1 MNKTLSEIQSELKVW
16 TEYNFG
22 KQDSSIPILG
32 MIEELGEL
40 SHAIL
45 KEKQG
50 IRQSDFLADKK
61 DAIADIVIY
70 VLNYFNSINK
80 TVVFETQSNDFTS
93 KTEHLISF
101 IVTRQIGRLTAT
113 VYTRKGYTDTA
124 LSSCRIILRWLDSYS
139 SFLGFD
145 FTTLVNEV
153 WEQVKLRDWKKYPK
167 DGRTN

>member
-1 MNKTLSEIQSELKVW
+1 MNKTLQEIQSELKVW

-22 KQDSSIPILG
+22 NPTPEVAILG

-61 DAIADIVIY
+61 DAIADLTIY
-70 VLNYFNSINK
+70 TLNYLNA
-80 TVVFETQSNDFTS
+80 NDFKYYGNQLS
-93 KTEHLISF
+93 KSYLTECEILQDISVQIGMLDNEVSGIEMFTNSGNIEYLISLLKGLCNMF
-101 IVTRQIGRLTAT
+101 EIDFLTT
-113 VYTRKGYTDTA
+113 
-124 LSSCRIILRWLDSYS
+124 
-139 SFLGFD
+139 
-145 FTTLVNEV
+145 VNEV

-167 DGRTN
+167 DGRTE

>member
-1 MNKTLSEIQSELKVW
+1 MNKTLKEIQSELKVW

-22 KQDSSIPILG
+22 KPEPEIPIFG

-61 DAIADIVIY
+61 DAIADLTIY
-70 VLNYFNSINK
+70 VLNYCNLKEIIVEEDYKHNVAIDVTTINILQNISYYISCINTEGIQLDIFYNQNIINNIK
-80 TVVFETQSNDFTS
+80 VICDIINIDF
-93 KTEHLISF
+93 
-101 IVTRQIGRLTAT
+101 LTT
-113 VYTRKGYTDTA
+113 
-124 LSSCRIILRWLDSYS
+124 
-139 SFLGFD
+139 
-145 FTTLVNEV
+145 VNEV

-167 DGRTN
+167 DGKTN

>member
-1 MNKTLSEIQSELKVW
+1 MNKTLQEIQSELKVW

-22 KQDSSIPILG
+22 QQTPEISILG

-50 IRQSDFLADKK
+50 IRTSDFLADKK
-61 DAIADIVIY
+61 DAIADLTIY
-70 VLNYFNSINK
+70 CLNYFNSIEVVVSQNTNSINSLDYEFKAIQIIASYIAALNTKYSPKQDSLYCNVIIVYIKRLCNK
-80 TVVFETQSNDFTS
+80 LDIDF
-93 KTEHLISF
+93 
-101 IVTRQIGRLTAT
+101 
-113 VYTRKGYTDTA
+113 
-124 LSSCRIILRWLDSYS
+124 
-139 SFLGFD
+139 
-145 FTTLVNEV
+145 FTTVNEV

>member
-1 MNKTLSEIQSELKVW
+1 MNKTLQEIQSELKVW

-22 KQDSSIPILG
+22 KQTPEISILG

-50 IRQSDFLADKK
+50 IRVSDFLADKK
-61 DAIADIVIY
+61 DAIGDLTIY
-70 VLNYFNSINK
+70 ALNYFNSINK
-80 TVVFETQSNDFTS
+80 TVVFETQANDFTS

-139 SFLGFD
+139 RFLGFD

-167 DGRTN
+167 DGRTE